1 MSVVTFKQGFYEFKQ
16 LMSLMKP
23 HRKWYFTGLVGNS
36 LTNASITILLSFV
49 VHYLLN
55 FAVNGNVQELYRAVY
70 LVSGTF
76 LALSLISPCAAICI
90 NGV

>member
-1 MSVVTFKQGFYEFKQ
+1 MTFKQGFYEFKQ

-23 HRKWYFTGLVGNS
+23 QRKWYFTGLVGNS

-55 FAVNGNVQELYRAVY
+55 FAVNGDVQELYRAVY

-76 LALSLISPCAAICI
+76 LALSLISPCVAICI